1 MDVGSLRQDLLA
13 AARRAAAE
21 DLLPGALRGRERQ
34 VGVVLGGSGVTEDAD
49 EYSGCDLVVLGPGR
63 ADAPARLTW
72 AWTEVRRPPYFYRYA
87 ELPLAGLRQAIGEG
101 DDGALHLAFHGL
113 ILHDPDG
120 RLARFWS
127 EVRQPDPA
135 LWRRKLAVR
144 YRAFRERR
152 ASLAWALR
160 RGQPILVLDNLRLLL
175 EHALSC
181 CYYLA
186 EEPAPPAKWAFRGG
200 LRTPAGRRLRAPVL
214 ELLSSLG
221 DLAMLGGSLNLRQN
235 RIYRQ
240 VERIQ
245 LVLEEVLVDGGL
257 PVPSLA
263 AEAGEGRRP
272 HVPRARPLRRS
283 GEFRPEGPVGA
294 V

>member
-1 MDVGSLRQDLLA
+1 MALGSLHQDLLA
-13 AARRAAAE
+13 AARAAVNE
-21 DLLPGALRGRERQ
+21 DLLPGSLRGRERQ
-34 VGVVLGGSGVTEDAD
+34 VGVVLGGSAVTEDAD
-49 EYSGCDLVVLGPGR
+49 EYSGCDLFVLAWGR
-63 ADAPARLTW
+63 GVEPEPLVW
-72 AWTEVRRPPYFYRYA
+72 QWTDVRRPPHFYRYA
-87 ELPLAGLRQAIGEG
+87 ELPLAAMRTALAEGE
-101 DDGALHLAFHGL
+101 DAALHLARHGL

-120 RLARFWS
+120 RLARLWAEAS
-127 EVRQPDPA
+127 HPAAA
-135 LWRRKLAVR
+135 LWRRKLACR

-160 RGQPILVLDNLRLLL
+160 RGQPILVLDNLRLVL

-186 EEPAPPAKWAFRGG
+186 GEPAPPAKWAFRGG
-200 LRTPAGRRLRAPVL
+200 LRTPAGRRLRGPVL
-214 ELLSSLG
+214 DLLSSLG
-221 DLAMLGGSLNLRQN
+221 DLAMLGGSLNLRHN

-245 LVLEEVLVDGGL
+245 MTLEEVLVESGL

-263 AEAGEGRRP
+263 AEAGGDPARRA
-272 HVPRARPLRRS
+272 PRARPRRRS
-283 GEFRPEGPVGA
+283 ADVLGEDAPGA